1 MNIANDE
8 TISAITVKMEGISR
22 TRLNPPRIHDHEG
35 RDSKRAEVEI
45 HKVRPSISLL
55 PVLLPLV
62 SDAN

>member
-22 TRLNPPRIHDHEG
+22 TRLAPPRIHDHD

-45 HKVRPSISLL
+45 HRVRPSISLL

>member
-1 MNIANDE
+1 MNITNDE

-22 TRLNPPRIHDHEG
+22 TRLTPPRNDEN

-45 HKVRPSISLL
+45 HRVRHSRSLL
-55 PVLLPLV
+55 LVPSPLI